1 MSLTTCNTICLYLII
16 SEAQFML
23 QPCVPIVFSRRS
35 ANSLWQHGENVLVQ
49 WRPDSSMLVI
59 ATSDS
64 YLLFYKLTDNSAE
77 GHGLYEQRDSP
88 VTSLKRD
95 SAELFIKEVIPALV
109 LSFVSFFIAKRVRN
123 LK

>member
-1 MSLTTCNTICLYLII
+1 MI
-16 SEAQFML
+16 SDVQFML
-23 QPCVPIVFSRRS
+23 QPCVPIVFSKRS

-64 YLLFYKLTDNSAE
+64 YLLFYRLLDNSAE
-77 GHGLYEQRDSP
+77 GRGLYEQRDSP

-95 SAELFIKEVIPALV
+95 SAELFIKEVIPSLV
-109 LSFVSFFIAKRVRN
+109 LSFVSSLIMFCC
-123 LK
+123 